1 MAFTTALSGV
11 NAAQS
16 DLDVIS
22 NNIANSSTTGF
33 KTARAEF
40 GDVYAQSLL
49 GTTTPTPGQGV
60 KVTGI
65 TQQFSQGDLEFTDNA
80 LDVAINGDGFF
91 QVKDQGVVEYTR
103 AGAFKIDKD
112 GFVSTVSGARVQGY
126 QVDATT
132 GKVTG
137 TVGDIQTQAALL
149 APKATTTATLTGNL
163 NASDGNKTAANFLAT
178 DASTYHATTSMA
190 VFDSQGN
197 SRSLDLYFLKTADN
211 TFSVMSFLTNN
222 ATPPVSTSTTLNAT
236 TPLITGLTFTT
247 AGAYDQAA
255 GGGDKGL
262 ANIAVAG
269 AAAGVADLAIALD
282 VTGLTQFGSNFAI
295 STATQNGYSAGQLSS
310 IEVSDVGLV
319 SARYSNGISASMGQF
334 ALADFGNVNGLQ
346 PVGSTNWIETFKSGQ
361 PVLNKAGDNALG
373 LIQGFALEQSNVAI
387 TQELVDLIVAQR
399 NFQANAQVVQAEDAI
414 TQTIIN
420 MR

>member
-33 KTARAEF
+33 KTGRVEF

-112 GFVSTVSGARVQGY
+112 GYVSTTSGARVQGF
-126 QVDATT
+126 QVDSAT
-132 GKVTG
+132 GKVSG
-137 TVGDIQTQAALL
+137 EIGDIQTQTALL
-149 APKATTTATLTGNL
+149 DPKATSTTTITGNL
-163 NASDGNKTAANFLAT
+163 DARATVPATAVFSET
-178 DASTYHATTSMA
+178 DPTSYNSTTSLA
-190 VFDSQGN
+190 VFDSKGN
-197 SRSLDLYFLKTADN
+197 SHTLDLYFIKTATANQWDVK
-211 TFSVMSFLTNN
+211 TYLDGS
-222 ATPPVSTSTTLNAT
+222 AT
-236 TPLITGLTFTT
+236 TAGAITALPFTT
-247 AGAYDQAA
+247 AGAYDSAG
-255 GGGDKGL
+255 GGGDKGKI
-262 ANIAVAG
+262 NITQTVAG
-269 AAAGVADLAIALD
+269 AVDLTIALD
-282 VTGLTQFGSNFAI
+282 ITGLTQYGSNFAVT
-295 STATQNGYSAGQLSS
+295 TAKQNGYSAGQLSS
-310 IEVSDVGLV
+310 IEVNEYGLV
-319 SARYSNGISASMGQF
+319 SARYSNGISSEMGQF

-346 PVGSTNWIETFKSGQ
+346 PVGSTNWIETYKSGM

>member
-112 GFVSTVSGARVQGY
+112 GFLSNVSGARVQGF
-126 QVDATT
+126 QVDAAT
-132 GKVTG
+132 GAVTG

-149 APKATTTATLTGNL
+149 APKATTTATITGNL

-222 ATPPVSTSTTLNAT
+222 ATPPVSTSTTADAV
-236 TPLITGLTFTT
+236 TPLIVGLPFTT
-247 AGAYDQAA
+247 AGAYSNA
-255 GGGDKGL
+255 GGNLGV
-262 ANIAVAG
+262 ANIAVG
-269 AAAGVADLAIALD
+269 AADGVAALAIALD

>member
-33 KTARAEF
+33 KSGRAEF

-60 KVTGI
+60 KVAGI
-65 TQQFSQGDLEFTDNA
+65 AQQFSQGDLEFTNNA

-91 QVKDQGVVEYTR
+91 QVSDNGVIEYTR
-103 AGAFKIDKD
+103 AGSFQIDKD
-112 GFVSTVSGARVQGY
+112 GYIVTVGNARVQGF

-132 GKVTG
+132 GAVTG
-137 TVGDIQTQAALL
+137 NIGDIQTQNSLL
-149 APKATTTATLTGNL
+149 DPKATTTATITGNL
-163 NASDGNKTAANFLAT
+163 DSREAVPAAFNHL
-178 DASTYHATTSMA
+178 DASTYNATTSIA
-190 VFDSQGN
+190 VFDSLGN
-197 SRSLDLYFLKTADN
+197 SHTLDIYFRKTGAN
-211 TFSVMSFLTNN
+211 TYDVYSFLDG
-222 ATPPVSTSTTLNAT
+222 TSTTANAT
-236 TPLITGLTFTT
+236 TAAVTGLPFTT
-247 AGAYDQAA
+247 AGAYDPT
-255 GGGDKGL
+255 GTKGTVTL
-262 ANIAVAG
+262 SATPT
-269 AAAGVADLAIALD
+269 GVEALSITLD
-282 VTGLTQFGSNFAI
+282 MTGFTQYGTNFAVNT
-295 STATQNGYSAGQLSS
+295 STQNGYSAGQLASL
-310 IEVSDVGLV
+310 EVNEYGLV
-319 SARYSNGISASMGQF
+319 SARYSNGISKAMGQF
-334 ALADFGNVNGLQ
+334 ALADFQNVNGLQ
-346 PVGSTNWIETFKSGQ
+346 PVGNTNWIETFKSGM
-361 PVLNKAGDNALG
+361 PTLNKAGNANLG
-373 LIQGFALEQSNVAI
+373 LIQGFALEQSNVQI

>member
-33 KTARAEF
+33 KTGRAEF

-65 TQQFSQGDLEFTDNA
+65 TQQFSQGDLDFTDNA

-91 QVKDQGVVEYTR
+91 QVKNAGVVEYTR

-112 GFVSTVSGARVQGY
+112 GFISTVSGAKVQGY
-126 QVDATT
+126 QVDATS
-132 GKVTG
+132 GDVTG
-137 TVGDIQTQAALL
+137 TVGDIQTQASLL
-149 APKATTTATLTGNL
+149 AAKATAKATLSGNL
-163 NASDGNKTAANFLAT
+163 DARDGNKTAANFLAN

-211 TFSVMSFLTNN
+211 TFSVMSFLDG
-222 ATPPVSTSTTLNAT
+222 VSTTADAT
-236 TPLITGLTFTT
+236 TPLIVGLPFATNGTYDA
-247 AGAYDQAA
+247 AG

-262 ANIAVAG
+262 ATITK
-269 AAAGVADLAIALD
+269 AAADGVDAISIALD
-282 VTGLTQFGSNFAI
+282 ITGFTQFGSNFAVN
-295 STATQNGYSAGQLSS
+295 TATQNGYSAGQLSS

-319 SARYSNGISASMGQF
+319 SARYSNGISASLGQF
-334 ALADFGNVNGLQ
+334 ALADFGNPNGLQ
-346 PVGSTNWIETFKSGQ
+346 PVGSTNWVETFKSGQ
-361 PVLNKAGDNALG
+361 PVLNKAGDSNLG

>member
-91 QVKDQGVVEYTR
+91 QVKTTEGVVEYTR

-112 GFVSTVSGARVQGY
+112 GYVSTTSGAKVQGF
-126 QVDATT
+126 QVNA
-132 GKVTG
+132 GSVTG
-137 TVGDIQTQAALL
+137 EIGNIQTQTALL
-149 APKATTTATLTGNL
+149 APKATANVTLTGNL
-163 NASDGNKTAANFLAT
+163 DASKGVPSTSTFSAT
-178 DASTYHATTSMA
+178 DPTSYTAVTSMA
-190 VFDSQGN
+190 VFDSKGA
-197 SRSLDLYFLKTADN
+197 SHTLDIYFVKTATANQWDVITYVDSAN
-211 TFSVMSFLTNN
+211 TD
-222 ATPPVSTSTTLNAT
+222 AGGAT
-236 TPLITGLTFTT
+236 TPEIDQLPFTT
-247 AGAYDQAA
+247 AGLYSAA
-255 GGGDKGL
+255 GNKGTHTL
-262 ANIAVAG
+262 TTVTIAG
-269 AAAGVADLAIALD
+269 ADGLILKLD
-282 VTGLTQFGSNFAI
+282 VTGMTQYGANFAVN
-295 STATQNGYSAGQLSS
+295 TAVQDGYSAGQLSS
-310 IEVSDVGLV
+310 IEVNEYGLV

-346 PVGSTNWIETFKSGQ
+346 PVGSTNWIETYKSGM

>member
-33 KTARAEF
+33 KTGRVEF

-132 GKVTG
+132 GKITG
-137 TVGDIQTQAALL
+137 NVGDIQTQAALL
-149 APKATTTATLTGNL
+149 APKPTTTAVITGNL
-163 NASDGNKTAANFLAT
+163 DARGSDALAAFDVTNAAT
-178 DASTYHATTSMA
+178 YNATTSMA

-197 SRSLDLYFLKTADN
+197 SRTLDLYFRRTSDANN
-211 TFSVMSFLTNN
+211 TFDVYSFLDGNN
-222 ATPPVSTSTTLNAT
+222 TTGGAGAI
-236 TPLITGLTFTT
+236 ITALPFTT
-247 AGAYDQAA
+247 AGAYNTA
-255 GGGDKGL
+255 GDKGNQ
-262 ANIAVAG
+262 AITV
-269 AAAGVADLAIALD
+269 AAADGVAAIDIALD
-282 VTGLTQFGSNFAI
+282 ITGLTQFGSNFAI
-295 STATQNGYSAGQLSS
+295 NTASQNGHSAGQLSS
-310 IEVSDVGLV
+310 IEVNEYGLV
-319 SARYSNGISASMGQF
+319 SARYSNGVSSSMGQF

>member
-33 KTARAEF
+33 KTGRAEF

-91 QVKDQGVVEYTR
+91 QVKTTQGVVEYTR

-112 GFVSTVSGARVQGY
+112 GYVSTTSGARVQGF
-126 QVDATT
+126 QVDSAT
-132 GKVTG
+132 GKVSG
-137 TVGDIQTQAALL
+137 EVGDIQTQTALL
-149 APKATTTATLTGNL
+149 APKPTSTTKLTGNL
-163 NASDGNKTAANFLAT
+163 DARAGVPTTGTFSAT
-178 DASTYHATTSMA
+178 DPTSYNSVTSLA
-190 VFDSQGN
+190 VFDSKGG
-197 SRSLDLYFLKTADN
+197 SHTLDIYFVKTAN
-211 TFSVMSFLTNN
+211 ANQWNVLTYIDG
-222 ATPPVSTSTTLNAT
+222 TSTSANAT
-236 TPLITGLTFTT
+236 TPESSALPFTTSGAYDATGTKGTFSIDTTVTGAVDLTIAVDITGLTQYGT
-247 AGAYDQAA
+247 
-255 GGGDKGL
+255 
-262 ANIAVAG
+262 
-269 AAAGVADLAIALD
+269 
-282 VTGLTQFGSNFAI
+282 NFAI
-295 STATQNGYSAGQLSS
+295 NTAEQNGYSAGQLSS
-310 IEVSDVGLV
+310 IEVNEYGLV
-319 SARYSNGISASMGQF
+319 SARYSNGISSSMGQF

-346 PVGSTNWIETFKSGQ
+346 PVGSTNWIETYKSGM

>member
-33 KTARAEF
+33 KTGRAEF

-91 QVKDQGVVEYTR
+91 QVKTTQGVVEYTR

-112 GFVSTVSGARVQGY
+112 GYVSTTSGAKVQGF
-126 QVDATT
+126 QVDAAT
-132 GKVTG
+132 GKVSG
-137 TVGDIQTQAALL
+137 EVGDIQTQTALL
-149 APKATTTATLTGNL
+149 APKPTSTTKLTGNL
-163 NASDGNKTAANFLAT
+163 DARATVPTTGTFSAT
-178 DASTYHATTSMA
+178 DPTSYNSVTSLA
-190 VFDSQGN
+190 VFDSKGG
-197 SRSLDLYFLKTADN
+197 SHTLDIYFVKTATAN
-211 TFSVMSFLTNN
+211 QWNVLTYIDG
-222 ATPPVSTSTTLNAT
+222 TSTSADAT
-236 TPLITGLTFTT
+236 TPESSALPFST
-247 AGAYDQAA
+247 AGAYDAN
-255 GGGDKGL
+255 GNKGTFSIDTTVTGAVDL
-262 ANIAVAG
+262 TIAV
-269 AAAGVADLAIALD
+269 DI
-282 VTGLTQFGSNFAI
+282 TGLTQYGTNFAI
-295 STATQNGYSAGQLSS
+295 NTAEQNGYSAGQLSS
-310 IEVSDVGLV
+310 IEVSEYGLV
-319 SARYSNGISASMGQF
+319 SARYSNGISSSMGQF

-346 PVGSTNWIETFKSGQ
+346 PVGSTNWIETYKSGM

>member
-33 KTARAEF
+33 KTGRAEF
-40 GDVYAQSLL
+40 GDVYAESLL

-91 QVKDQGVVEYTR
+91 QVKNAGVVEYTR

-126 QVDATT
+126 QVDAAT

-163 NASDGNKTAANFLAT
+163 DARYGNLVTANFVAT

-197 SRSLDLYFLKTADN
+197 SRVLDLYFIKTADN
-211 TFSVMSFLTNN
+211 TFSVMSYLDG
-222 ATPPVSTSTTLNAT
+222 ATTTGGAT

-262 ANIAVAG
+262 ANIAVG
-269 AAAGVADLAIALD
+269 AANGVAALAIALD
-282 VTGLTQFGSNFAI
+282 ISGFTQFGSNFAVN
-295 STATQNGYSAGQLSS
+295 TATQNGYSAGQLAS
-310 IEVSDVGLV
+310 IEVSDVGVV
-319 SARYSNGISASMGQF
+319 SARYSNGISSKLGQF
-334 ALADFGNVNGLQ
+334 ALADFGNPNGLQ
-346 PVGSTNWIETFKSGQ
+346 PVGSTNWVETFKSGQ
-361 PVLNKAGDNALG
+361 PVLNKAGDANLG

>member
-33 KTARAEF
+33 KSGRAEF

-60 KVTGI
+60 KVAGI
-65 TQQFSQGDLEFTDNA
+65 AQQFSQGDLEFTNNA

-91 QVKDQGVVEYTR
+91 QVSDNGVIEYTR
-103 AGAFKIDKD
+103 AGSFQIDKD
-112 GFVSTVSGARVQGY
+112 GYIVTVGNARVQGF

-132 GKVTG
+132 GAVTG
-137 TVGDIQTQAALL
+137 NIGDIQTQNSLL
-149 APKATTTATLTGNL
+149 DPKATTTATITGNL
-163 NASDGNKTAANFLAT
+163 DSREAVPAAFNHL
-178 DASTYHATTSMA
+178 DASTYNATTSIA
-190 VFDSQGN
+190 VFDSLGN
-197 SRSLDLYFLKTADN
+197 SHTLDIYFRKTGAN
-211 TFSVMSFLTNN
+211 TYDVYSFLDG
-222 ATPPVSTSTTLNAT
+222 TSTTANAT
-236 TPLITGLTFTT
+236 TAAVTGLPFTT
-247 AGAYDQAA
+247 AGAYDPT
-255 GGGDKGL
+255 GTKGTVTL
-262 ANIAVAG
+262 NATPAG
-269 AAAGVADLAIALD
+269 AEALAISLD
-282 VTGLTQFGSNFAI
+282 MTGFTQYGTNFAVNT
-295 STATQNGYSAGQLSS
+295 STQNGYSAGQLASL
-310 IEVSDVGLV
+310 EVNEYGLV
-319 SARYSNGISASMGQF
+319 SARYSNGISKAMGQF
-334 ALADFGNVNGLQ
+334 ALADFQNVNGLQ
-346 PVGSTNWIETFKSGQ
+346 PVGNTNWIETFKSGM
-361 PVLNKAGDNALG
+361 PTLNKAGNANLG
-373 LIQGFALEQSNVAI
+373 LIQGFALEQSNVQI

>member
-33 KTARAEF
+33 KTGRAEF

-112 GFVSTVSGARVQGY
+112 GFLSNVSGARVQGF
-126 QVDATT
+126 QVDAAT
-132 GKVTG
+132 GAVTG

-149 APKATTTATLTGNL
+149 APKATTTATITGNL

-197 SRSLDLYFLKTADN
+197 SRVLDLYFLKTADN

-222 ATPPVSTSTTLNAT
+222 ATPPVSTSTTADAV
-236 TPLITGLTFTT
+236 TPLIVGLPFTT
-247 AGAYDQAA
+247 AGAYSNA
-255 GGGDKGL
+255 GGNLGV
-262 ANIAVAG
+262 ANIAVG
-269 AAAGVADLAIALD
+269 AADGVAALAIALD

-319 SARYSNGISASMGQF
+319 SARYSNGISASLGQF
-334 ALADFGNVNGLQ
+334 ALADFGNPNGLQ
-346 PVGSTNWIETFKSGQ
+346 PVGSTNWVETFKSGQ

>member
-33 KTARAEF
+33 KTGRAEF

-91 QVKDQGVVEYTR
+91 QVKENGVVEYTR

-112 GFVSTVSGARVQGY
+112 GYISTVSGARVQGF

-132 GKVTG
+132 GAVTG
-137 TVGDIQTQAALL
+137 NIGDIQTQTALL
-149 APKATTTATLTGNL
+149 DPKASTTATITGNL
-163 NASDGNKTAANFLAT
+163 NAGATAPTTTPFSAT
-178 DASTYHATTSMA
+178 DSTSYNSTTSLA
-190 VFDSQGN
+190 VFDSKGN
-197 SRSLDLYFLKTADN
+197 SHTLDLYFVKTATANQWDVY
-211 TFSVMSFLTNN
+211 SYIDG
-222 ATPPVSTSTTLNAT
+222 TSTTANAT
-236 TPLITGLTFTT
+236 TALITALPFST
-247 AGAYDQAA
+247 AGAYDAT
-255 GGGDKGL
+255 GNKGT
-262 ANIAVAG
+262 ATIAQDVAG
-269 AAAGVADLAIALD
+269 AASLSIALD
-282 VTGLTQFGSNFAI
+282 ITGLTQYGTNFAVT
-295 STATQNGYSAGQLSS
+295 TAAQNGYSAGQLSS
-310 IEVSDVGLV
+310 IEVSEYGLV
-319 SARYSNGISASMGQF
+319 SARYSNGISSAMGQF
-334 ALADFGNVNGLQ
+334 ALADFQNPNGLQ
-346 PVGSTNWIETFKSGQ
+346 PVGSTNWIETFKSGM
-361 PVLNKAGDNALG
+361 PVLNKAGNANLG

>member
-33 KTARAEF
+33 KTGRAEF

-91 QVKDQGVVEYTR
+91 QVKTAEGVVEYTR

-112 GFVSTVSGARVQGY
+112 GFVSTTSGAKVQGFK
-126 QVDATT
+126 VNA
-132 GKVTG
+132 GSVTG
-137 TVGDIQTQAALL
+137 EIGDIQTQTALL
-149 APKATTTATLTGNL
+149 APKATTKTTLTGNL
-163 NASDGNKTAANFLAT
+163 DATKGVPTTGTFSAT
-178 DASTYHATTSMA
+178 DPTSYTAVTSLA
-190 VFDSQGN
+190 VFDSKGG
-197 SRSLDLYFLKTADN
+197 SHTLDIYFVKTSTANQWD
-211 TFSVMSFLTNN
+211 VLTYIDG
-222 ATPPVSTSTTLNAT
+222 TSTSADAT
-236 TPLITGLTFTT
+236 TVEIDQLPFTT
-247 AGAYDQAA
+247 AGAYDATGNKGTVTITAAVTGAA
-255 GGGDKGL
+255 GL
-262 ANIAVAG
+262 S
-269 AAAGVADLAIALD
+269 IALD
-282 VTGLTQFGSNFAI
+282 ITGMTQYGANFAVN
-295 STATQNGYSAGQLSS
+295 TVTQDGYSAGQLSS

-334 ALADFGNVNGLQ
+334 ALANFGNVNGLQ
-346 PVGSTNWIETFKSGQ
+346 PVGSTNWIETFKSGM
-361 PVLNKAGDNALG
+361 PVLNKAGENALG

>member
-91 QVKDQGVVEYTR
+91 QVKQSGVVEYTR

-126 QVDATT
+126 QVDAAT

-149 APKATTTATLTGNL
+149 AAKATAKATLSGNLDASTGNL
-163 NASDGNKTAANFLAT
+163 AAANFLTT

-197 SRSLDLYFLKTADN
+197 SRVLDLYFLKTADN
-211 TFSVMSFLTNN
+211 TYSVMSFLDS
-222 ATPPVSTSTTLNAT
+222 VSTTADGV
-236 TPLITGLTFTT
+236 TPLIVGLPFTT
-247 AGAYDQAA
+247 AGAYDPA
-255 GGGDKGL
+255 GNKGL
-262 ANIAVAG
+262 ATITKN
-269 AAAGVADLAIALD
+269 AADGVAAISIALD
-282 VTGLTQFGSNFAI
+282 ITGFTQFGSNFAVN
-295 STATQNGYSAGQLSS
+295 TATQNGYSAGQLSS

-319 SARYSNGISASMGQF
+319 SARYSNGISASLGQF
-334 ALADFGNVNGLQ
+334 ALADFGNPNGLQ
-346 PVGSTNWIETFKSGQ
+346 PVGSTNWVETFKSGQ
-361 PVLNKAGDNALG
+361 PVLNKAGDSNRG

>member
-33 KTARAEF
+33 KTGRAEF

-91 QVKDQGVVEYTR
+91 QVKTTQGVVEYTR

-112 GFVSTVSGARVQGY
+112 GYVSTTSGAKVQGF
-126 QVDATT
+126 QVDAAT
-132 GKVTG
+132 GKVSG
-137 TVGDIQTQAALL
+137 EVGDIQTQTALL
-149 APKATTTATLTGNL
+149 APKPTSTTKLTGNL
-163 NASDGNKTAANFLAT
+163 DARAAVPTTGTFSAT
-178 DASTYHATTSMA
+178 DPTSYNSVTSLA
-190 VFDSQGN
+190 VFDSKGG
-197 SRSLDLYFLKTADN
+197 SHTLDIYFVKTATAN
-211 TFSVMSFLTNN
+211 QWNVLTYIDG
-222 ATPPVSTSTTLNAT
+222 TSTSADAT
-236 TPLITGLTFTT
+236 TPESSALPFST
-247 AGAYDQAA
+247 AGAYDAT
-255 GGGDKGL
+255 GNKGTFS
-262 ANIAVAG
+262 IDTTVAG
-269 AAAGVADLAIALD
+269 AVDLTIAVD
-282 VTGLTQFGSNFAI
+282 ITGLTQYGTNFAI
-295 STATQNGYSAGQLSS
+295 NTAEQNGYSAGQLSS
-310 IEVSDVGLV
+310 IEVNEYGLV
-319 SARYSNGISASMGQF
+319 SARYSNGISSSMGQF

-346 PVGSTNWIETFKSGQ
+346 PVGSTNWIETYKSGM

>member
-33 KTARAEF
+33 KTGRAEF

-132 GKVTG
+132 GNVTG
-137 TVGDIQTQAALL
+137 TIGDIQTQAALL

-163 NASDGNKTAANFLAT
+163 DARYGNLLTTGFDAT

-197 SRSLDLYFLKTADN
+197 SRVLDLYFIKTADN
-211 TFSVMSFLTNN
+211 TFDVMSYVDG
-222 ATPPVSTSTTLNAT
+222 ASTTGGDAT
-236 TPLITGLTFTT
+236 ALITGLTYTT
-247 AGAYDQAA
+247 AGAYDATA
-255 GGGDKGL
+255 GATNLGK
-262 ANIAVAG
+262 ANIAVA
-269 AAAGVADLAIALD
+269 AADGVAALAVALD
-282 VTGLTQFGSNFAI
+282 ITGFTQFGSNFAV

-319 SARYSNGISASMGQF
+319 SARYSNGVSSSLGQF
-334 ALADFGNVNGLQ
+334 ALADFGNPNGLQ
-346 PVGSTNWIETFKSGQ
+346 PVGSTNWVETFKSGQ
-361 PVLNKAGDNALG
+361 PVLNKAGDANLG

>member
-33 KTARAEF
+33 KTGRAEF

-65 TQQFSQGDLEFTDNA
+65 TQQFSQGDMEFTDNA

-91 QVKDQGVVEYTR
+91 QVKNAGVVEYTR

-163 NASDGNKTAANFLAT
+163 DARDGNKTAANFVAT

-197 SRSLDLYFLKTADN
+197 SRVLDLYFIKTADN
-211 TFSVMSFLTNN
+211 TFSVMSYLDG
-222 ATPPVSTSTTLNAT
+222 ASTTAGAT
-236 TPLITGLTFTT
+236 TPLITGLPFST
-247 AGAYDQAA
+247 AGAYDAA
-255 GGGDKGL
+255 GGGGDKGL
-262 ANIAVAG
+262 ATIAK
-269 AAAGVADLAIALD
+269 AAADGVAAISIALD
-282 VTGLTQFGSNFAI
+282 ISGFTQFGTNFAVN
-295 STATQNGYSAGQLSS
+295 TATQNGYSAGQLSS
-310 IEVSDVGLV
+310 IEVSDVGVV
-319 SARYSNGISASMGQF
+319 SARYSNGISSKLGQF
-334 ALADFGNVNGLQ
+334 ALADFGNPNGLQ
-346 PVGSTNWIETFKSGQ
+346 PVGSTNWVETFKSGQ
-361 PVLNKAGDNALG
+361 PVLNKAGDANLG
-373 LIQGFALEQSNVAI
+373 LIQGFALEQSNVQI

>member
-33 KTARAEF
+33 KTGRAEF

-91 QVKDQGVVEYTR
+91 QVKTTQGVVEYTR

-112 GFVSTVSGARVQGY
+112 GYVSTTSGAKVQGF
-126 QVDATT
+126 QVNA
-132 GKVTG
+132 GSVTG
-137 TVGDIQTQAALL
+137 EIGNIQTQTALL
-149 APKATTTATLTGNL
+149 APKATTKVTLTGNL
-163 NASDGNKTAANFLAT
+163 DASKGVPSTATFSAT
-178 DASTYHATTSMA
+178 DPTSYTAVTSMA
-190 VFDSQGN
+190 VFDSKGA
-197 SRSLDLYFLKTADN
+197 SHTLDVYFVK
-211 TFSVMSFLTNN
+211 
-222 ATPPVSTSTTLNAT
+222 TSTANQWDVITYVNGTNTDAGGAT
-236 TPLITGLTFTT
+236 TPEIDQLPFTT
-247 AGAYDQAA
+247 AGAYDTTGNKGTHTLTTVAITGAA
-255 GGGDKGL
+255 GL
-262 ANIAVAG
+262 V
-269 AAAGVADLAIALD
+269 LALD
-282 VTGLTQFGSNFAI
+282 VTGMTQYGSNFAVN
-295 STATQNGYSAGQLSS
+295 TAVQDGYSAGQLSS
-310 IEVSDVGLV
+310 IEVNEYGLV

-346 PVGSTNWIETFKSGQ
+346 PVGSTNWIETYKSGM

>member
-33 KTARAEF
+33 KTGRAEF

-112 GFVSTVSGARVQGY
+112 GYVSTTSGARVQGF
-126 QVDATT
+126 QVDAAT
-132 GKVTG
+132 GKVSG
-137 TVGDIQTQAALL
+137 EIGDIQTQTALL
-149 APKATTTATLTGNL
+149 DPKATSTTTITGNL
-163 NASDGNKTAANFLAT
+163 DARAGQPATAVFDET
-178 DASTYHATTSMA
+178 DPTSYNSTTSLA
-190 VFDSQGN
+190 VFDSKGN
-197 SRSLDLYFLKTADN
+197 SHTLDLYFIKTAADN
-211 TFSVMSFLTNN
+211 TWDVKTFLNGT
-222 ATPPVSTSTTLNAT
+222 AT
-236 TPLITGLTFTT
+236 TAGAITGLPFTT
-247 AGAYDQAA
+247 AGAYDSAG
-255 GGGDKGL
+255 GGGDKGKI
-262 ANIAVAG
+262 NITQTVAG
-269 AAAGVADLAIALD
+269 AVDLTIALD
-282 VTGLTQFGSNFAI
+282 ITGLTQYGTNFAVT
-295 STATQNGYSAGQLSS
+295 TAKQNGYSAGQLSS
-310 IEVSDVGLV
+310 IEVNEYGLV
-319 SARYSNGISASMGQF
+319 SARYSNGISSSMGQF

-346 PVGSTNWIETFKSGQ
+346 PVGSTNWIETYKSGM

>member
-91 QVKDQGVVEYTR
+91 QVKQNDVVEYTR

-112 GFVSTVSGARVQGY
+112 GFVSTTSGARVQGFK
-126 QVDATT
+126 VNA
-132 GKVTG
+132 GSVTG
-137 TVGDIQTQAALL
+137 EIGDIQTQTALL
-149 APKATTTATLTGNL
+149 APKATTKTTLTGNL
-163 NASDGNKTAANFLAT
+163 DATKGVPTTSTFSAT
-178 DASTYHATTSMA
+178 DPTSYTAVTSLA
-190 VFDSQGN
+190 VFDSKGG
-197 SRSLDLYFLKTADN
+197 SHTLDIYFVKTSTANQWD
-211 TFSVMSFLTNN
+211 VLTYIDE
-222 ATPPVSTSTTLNAT
+222 TSTSADAT
-236 TPLITGLTFTT
+236 TVEIDQLPFNTS
-247 AGAYDQAA
+247 GAYDATGNKGTVTITAAVTGAA
-255 GGGDKGL
+255 GLSITLDITGMTQY
-262 ANIAVAG
+262 G
-269 AAAGVADLAIALD
+269 A
-282 VTGLTQFGSNFAI
+282 NFAVN
-295 STATQNGYSAGQLSS
+295 TVTQDGYSAGQLSS

-334 ALADFGNVNGLQ
+334 ALANFGNVNGLQ
-346 PVGSTNWIETFKSGQ
+346 PVGSTNWIETFKSGM
-361 PVLNKAGDNALG
+361 PVLNKAGENALG

>member
-33 KTARAEF
+33 KTGRAEF

-91 QVKDQGVVEYTR
+91 QVKDAGVVEYTR

-112 GFVSTVSGARVQGY
+112 GFVSTVSGARVQGF

-137 TVGDIQTQAALL
+137 TVGDIQTQATLL
-149 APKATTTATLTGNL
+149 APKATAKATFTGNL
-163 NASDGNKTAANFLAT
+163 DARDGNKTAGNFVAT

-197 SRSLDLYFLKTADN
+197 SRVLDLYFIKTADN
-211 TFSVMSFLTNN
+211 TFSVMSYLDG
-222 ATPPVSTSTTLNAT
+222 ATTTGGAT
-236 TPLITGLTFTT
+236 TPLITGLPFST
-247 AGAYDQAA
+247 AGAYDAA
-255 GGGDKGL
+255 GGGGDKGL
-262 ANIAVAG
+262 ATITKG
-269 AAAGVADLAIALD
+269 AADGVAAISIALD
-282 VTGLTQFGSNFAI
+282 ITGLTQFGSNFAI
-295 STATQNGYSAGQLSS
+295 NTATQDGYSAGQLSS

-319 SARYSNGISASMGQF
+319 SARYSNGISSSLGQF

-361 PVLNKAGDNALG
+361 PVLNKAGDANLG

>member
-33 KTARAEF
+33 KTGRAEF

-60 KVTGI
+60 KVTGV

-91 QVKDQGVVEYTR
+91 QVKDAGVVEYTR

-126 QVDATT
+126 QVDAST

-137 TVGDIQTQAALL
+137 NVGDIQTQATLL
-149 APKATTTATLTGNL
+149 KPKATTKAVITGNL
-163 NASDGNKTAANFLAT
+163 DARGATPAAFDHT
-178 DASTYHATTSMA
+178 DAATYNATTSMA

-197 SRSLDLYFLKTADN
+197 SRTLDLYFRKTGAN
-211 TFSVMSFLTNN
+211 TFDVYSFLTTI
-222 ATPPVSTSTTLNAT
+222 AGVSTSTTNNAT
-236 TPLITGLTFTT
+236 TQLITGVPFTT
-247 AGAYDQAA
+247 AGAYDPA
-255 GGGDKGL
+255 GDKGNQ
-262 ANIAVAG
+262 AITVN
-269 AAAGVADLAIALD
+269 AADGVAAFNIALD
-282 VTGLTQFGSNFAI
+282 ITGLTQFGSNFAVN
-295 STATQNGYSAGQLSS
+295 TATQDGYSAGQLSS
-310 IEVSDVGLV
+310 IEVNEYGLV

>member
-33 KTARAEF
+33 KTGRAEF

-65 TQQFSQGDLEFTDNA
+65 VQQFSQGDLEFTDNA

-91 QVKDQGVVEYTR
+91 QVSTNGVIEYTR
-103 AGAFKIDKD
+103 SGAFKIDKD
-112 GFVSTVSGARVQGY
+112 GFIVNGVGAKVQGF
-126 QVDATT
+126 QVDATS
-132 GKVTG
+132 GAVTG
-137 TVGDIQTQAALL
+137 NIGDIQTQTSLL
-149 APKATTTATLTGNL
+149 DPKATSTTTITGNL
-163 NASDGNKTAANFLAT
+163 DARATAPAVAPFVAT
-178 DASTYHATTSMA
+178 DPTTYNSTTSLA
-190 VFDSQGN
+190 VFDSKGN
-197 SRSLDLYFLKTADN
+197 SHTLDLYFVKTATANQWNVLSYLDGV
-211 TFSVMSFLTNN
+211 TTTGAA
-222 ATPPVSTSTTLNAT
+222 ATPVIS
-236 TPLITGLTFTT
+236 GLPFST
-247 AGAYDQAA
+247 AGAYSAV
-255 GGGDKGL
+255 GNKGL
-262 ANIAVAG
+262 VTIAQAVTG
-269 AAAGVADLAIALD
+269 AANLSVALNI
-282 VTGLTQFGSNFAI
+282 TGMTQYGTNFAVT
-295 STATQNGYSAGQLSS
+295 TAAQNGYSAGQLSS
-310 IEVSDVGLV
+310 LEVNEYGLL
-319 SARYSNGISASMGQF
+319 SARYSNGISKSMGQF
-334 ALADFGNVNGLQ
+334 ALADFQNVNGLQ
-346 PVGSTNWIETFKSGQ
+346 PVGSTNWIETFKSGM
-361 PVLNKAGDNALG
+361 PVLNKAGDNNLG

>member
-40 GDVYAQSLL
+40 GDVYVQSLL

-91 QVKDQGVVEYTR
+91 QIKDAGVVEYTR

-137 TVGDIQTQAALL
+137 NVGDIQTQATLL
-149 APKATTTATLTGNL
+149 APKATTEVTITGNFDARESVPL
-163 NASDGNKTAANFLAT
+163 VAFDHTNA
-178 DASTYHATTSMA
+178 ASYNSTTSMA

-197 SRSLDLYFLKTADN
+197 SRTLDLYFRKTAAN
-211 TFSVMSFLTNN
+211 TFDVYSFLTTN

-236 TPLITGLTFTT
+236 TQLITGLPFTT
-247 AGAYDQAA
+247 AGAYDPA
-255 GGGDKGL
+255 GDKGNQ
-262 ANIAVAG
+262 AIAVD
-269 AAAGVADLAIALD
+269 AADGVAAIAIDLNI
-282 VTGLTQFGSNFAI
+282 TGLTQFGSNFAI
-295 STATQNGYSAGQLSS
+295 NTATQDGHSAGQLSS
-310 IEVSDVGLV
+310 IEVNEYGLV

>member
-33 KTARAEF
+33 KTGRAEF

-126 QVDATT
+126 QVDATS
-132 GKVTG
+132 GDVTG
-137 TVGDIQTQAALL
+137 TIGDIQTQASLL
-149 APKATTTATLTGNL
+149 AAKATTKATFSGNL
-163 NASDGNKTAANFLAT
+163 DARDGNKTAANFLAN

-197 SRSLDLYFLKTADN
+197 ARSLDLYFIKTADN

-222 ATPPVSTSTTLNAT
+222 ATPPVSTSTTANAT
-236 TPLITGLTFTT
+236 TPLITGLPFATNGTYDA
-247 AGAYDQAA
+247 AG

-262 ANIAVAG
+262 ASIAVA
-269 AAAGVADLAIALD
+269 AANGVDAFAIALD

-295 STATQNGYSAGQLSS
+295 NTATQNGYSAGQLSS

-319 SARYSNGISASMGQF
+319 SARYSNGISASLGQF
-334 ALADFGNVNGLQ
+334 ALADFGNPNGLQ
-346 PVGSTNWIETFKSGQ
+346 PVGSTNWVETFKSGK

-420 MR
+420 MG

>member
-33 KTARAEF
+33 KTGRAEF

-112 GFVSTVSGARVQGY
+112 GYVSTTSGARVQGF
-126 QVDATT
+126 QVDSAT
-132 GKVTG
+132 GKVSG
-137 TVGDIQTQAALL
+137 EIGDIQTQTALL
-149 APKATTTATLTGNL
+149 DPKATSTTTITGNL
-163 NASDGNKTAANFLAT
+163 DARATVPATAVFSET
-178 DASTYHATTSMA
+178 DPTSYNSTTSLA
-190 VFDSQGN
+190 VFDSKGN
-197 SRSLDLYFLKTADN
+197 SHTLDLYFIKTATANQWDVK
-211 TFSVMSFLTNN
+211 TYLDGS
-222 ATPPVSTSTTLNAT
+222 AT
-236 TPLITGLTFTT
+236 TAGAITALPFTT
-247 AGAYDQAA
+247 AGAYDSAG
-255 GGGDKGL
+255 GGGDKGKI
-262 ANIAVAG
+262 NITQTVAG
-269 AAAGVADLAIALD
+269 AVDLTIALD
-282 VTGLTQFGSNFAI
+282 ITGLTQYGSNFAVT
-295 STATQNGYSAGQLSS
+295 TAKQNGYSAGQLSS
-310 IEVSDVGLV
+310 IEVNEYGLV
-319 SARYSNGISASMGQF
+319 SARYSNGISSEMGQF

-346 PVGSTNWIETFKSGQ
+346 PVGSTNWIETYKSGM

>member
-33 KTARAEF
+33 KTGRTEF

-112 GFVSTVSGARVQGY
+112 GYVSTTSGARVQGF
-126 QVDATT
+126 QVDAAT
-132 GKVTG
+132 GKVSG
-137 TVGDIQTQAALL
+137 EIGDIQTQTALL
-149 APKATTTATLTGNL
+149 DPKATSTTTITGNL
-163 NASDGNKTAANFLAT
+163 DARATVPATGTFDAT
-178 DASTYHATTSMA
+178 DPTSYNSTTSLA
-190 VFDSQGN
+190 VFDSKGN
-197 SRSLDLYFLKTADN
+197 SHTLDLYFIK
-211 TFSVMSFLTNN
+211 
-222 ATPPVSTSTTLNAT
+222 TSTANQWDVKTFLDGSAT
-236 TPLITGLTFTT
+236 TAGAITALPFTT
-247 AGAYDQAA
+247 AGAYDTT
-255 GGGDKGL
+255 GDKGTVS
-262 ANIAVAG
+262 ITQTVAG
-269 AAAGVADLAIALD
+269 AVDLTIALD
-282 VTGLTQFGSNFAI
+282 ITGLTQYGTNFAVT
-295 STATQNGYSAGQLSS
+295 TAKQNGYSAGQLSS
-310 IEVSDVGLV
+310 IEVNEYGLV
-319 SARYSNGISASMGQF
+319 SARYSNGISSSMGQF

-346 PVGSTNWIETFKSGQ
+346 PVGSTNWIETYKSGM

>member
-33 KTARAEF
+33 KTGRAEF

-91 QVKDQGVVEYTR
+91 QVKTTQGVVEYTR

-126 QVDATT
+126 QVDATS
-132 GKVTG
+132 GDVTG
-137 TVGDIQTQAALL
+137 TIGDIQTQASLL
-149 APKATTTATLTGNL
+149 AAKATTKATFSGNL
-163 NASDGNKTAANFLAT
+163 DARVADKTVANFLAT

-197 SRSLDLYFLKTADN
+197 SRTLDLYFRKTAAN
-211 TFSVMSFLTNN
+211 TVDVYSFLSNN
-222 ATPPVSTSTTLNAT
+222 ATPPVSTSTTNNAT
-236 TPLITGLTFTT
+236 TQLITGLPFTT
-247 AGAYDQAA
+247 AGAYSNA
-255 GGGDKGL
+255 GDKG
-262 ANIAVAG
+262 NQGIAVA
-269 AAAGVADLAIALD
+269 AADGVAALAIALD
-282 VTGLTQFGSNFAI
+282 ITGLTQFGSNFAI
-295 STATQNGYSAGQLSS
+295 NTATQNGYSAGQLSS

-319 SARYSNGISASMGQF
+319 SARYSNGISASLGQF
-334 ALADFGNVNGLQ
+334 ALADFGNPNGLQ